1 MAAETEVLGATAQ
14 PSREARLRV
23 EIGAAAQRALAAR
36 SEPLRVEMELFFS
49 CLIRKR
55 LRFDQQPPN
64 GVAPIATSG
73 HPLLVVWFR
82 PVVARHC
89 ALPDDA
95 VLDEL
100 PLMDFPLE
108 RYDAFHPRWL
118 RLDYRGSA
126 FGGDFGW

>member
-1 MAAETEVLGATAQ
+1 MLST
-14 PSREARLRV
+14 
-23 EIGAAAQRALAAR
+23 AAQRALDAR
-36 SEPLRVEMELFFS
+36 CEPLRVEMELFFS

-55 LRFDQQPPN
+55 LRFGQQPPD
-64 GVAPIATSG
+64 GVVAVATSG

-89 ALPDDA
+89 ALPEDA

-108 RYDAFHPRWL
+108 RYAAFHPRWL
-118 RLDYRGSA
+118 RVDYRGGA
-126 FGGDFGW
+126 FCGDFGW